1 MITSTGVPPAT
12 QQPTGLGDDPALDA
26 LAQACFD
33 GAMQSCDDL
42 FDTAPIGS
50 AYMSYGDTCAG
61 RQAPGTL
68 NYCRVTFPTNLTA
81 LCGLSVAG
89 TGRDPAGRLAPR
101 MGILDRIL
109 RAGEGKKLKALQA
122 MVPEI
127 NGHEP
132 ALQKLSDEQLAAKTA
147 EFRQRLANGADLE
160 DLAVEAFAV
169 TREAAIRVIGQRH
182 FDVQLMGGAA
192 LHFGWVAEMKTG
204 EGKTLVST
212 LPVYLNG
219 LAGKGVHLVTVNDYL
234 ARRDAEWMGAIHRF
248 LGLSV
253 GLIIPGFKTS
263 PAEKREQYACDI
275 TYGTNN
281 EFGFDYLRDNM
292 AARLT
297 DKTQR
302 GHNYAIVDEVDSILI
317 DEARTP
323 LIISGRVADAA
334 QLYYRFASIVRS
346 LQRDVD
352 YEVEEDKRV
361 VVPLDEGI
369 EKVEKALGIENLYDE
384 VQQNLVHQMTVA
396 LKAKELYKRDK
407 DYIVTGGEVKIVDE
421 FTGRILE
428 GRRWSEGIHQA
439 VEAKEG
445 VKIKEENQTLATITL
460 QNYFRM
466 YDKLAGMTGTA
477 ATEAAEL
484 MNTYELGVVQIPTN
498 KPVRRDDAGDQ
509 IYKTEAAK
517 FDSVANDIAERH
529 AAGQPVLV
537 GTVSVEKS
545 EYLSR
550 LLTQRGI
557 THSVLN
563 AKQHTQEAGVVAQ
576 AGRLHAVT
584 VATNMAGRGVDIIL
598 GGNPEGLARHETL
611 KEGHDAEV
619 MVDDFAL
626 PAPLDSMPDE
636 FREARAKALGRY
648 QELVEIY
655 RSECG
660 AEGDKIRELGGLYV
674 IGSERHESRRIDN
687 QLRGRAGRQ
696 GDPGASRFYLSLDDE
711 LMRLFATGALSYVM
725 GKALPDDEAIEA
737 KMVTKAIE
745 RAQTTVETR
754 NAEIRKNV
762 LKYDEVMNE
771 QRKVIYARRDQ
782 ILEGADLKSAAMEYL
797 NEAVDA
803 LLETYCASPAADEWD
818 LDGLTKELKT
828 FWPSAITEERLAEC
842 RNTKEMAALID
853 DDATAHYARREAEL
867 TPTVMREVERQ
878 VMLRIIDQRWR
889 EHLEEMDYL
898 KEGINLRA
906 MGQKDPLTE
915 WQREGF
921 EMFGSMMKGIA
932 QDFVRY
938 VMHVQVVRPDQQQAA
953 QPAQAATAP
962 TTAAGASADAVAPP
976 RPAPPTPPR
985 PAPAVS
991 NLQETSSDTDRMSGF
1006 AAAAA
1011 AAPAAEREMVEAA
1024 AAARPSPTA
1033 PSAGGR
1039 AARRRQPQVPR
1050 QETVVK
1056 DEWSKTPRNAPCPC
1070 GSGKKFKLCHGK

>member
-1 MITSTGVPPAT
+1 
-12 QQPTGLGDDPALDA
+12 
-26 LAQACFD
+26 
-33 GAMQSCDDL
+33 
-42 FDTAPIGS
+42 
-50 AYMSYGDTCAG
+50 MS
-61 RQAPGTL
+61 
-68 NYCRVTFPTNLTA
+68 
-81 LCGLSVAG
+81 
-89 TGRDPAGRLAPR
+89 
-101 MGILDRIL
+101 ILDRIL
-109 RAGEGKKLKALQA
+109 RAGEGKKLKALHGI
-122 MVPEI
+122 VPDI
-127 NGHEP
+127 NAQEP
-132 ALQKLSDEQLAAKTA
+132 VLRALSDADLRAKTGD
-147 EFRQRLANGADLE
+147 FRQRLANGAELDDL
-160 DLAVEAFAV
+160 LIEAFAV
-169 TREAAIRVIGQRH
+169 MREAAQRVIGQRH

-212 LPVYLNG
+212 LPAYLNALG
-219 LAGKGVHLVTVNDYL
+219 GKGVHLVTVNDYL
-234 ARRDAEWMGAIHRF
+234 ARFHAEWMGRIHHF
-248 LGLSV
+248 LGLDV
-253 GLIIPGFKTS
+253 GLIIPGFKSS
-263 PAEKREQYACDI
+263 PGEKRAQYAADI

-292 AARLT
+292 AGRLA

-334 QLYYRFASIVRS
+334 KLYYRFASIVRS

-361 VVPLDEGI
+361 VVPLEAGI
-369 EKVEKALGIENLYDE
+369 EKVESALGIENLYDE
-384 VQQNLVHQMTVA
+384 VQQNLVHQMQVA

-477 ATEAAEL
+477 QTEAAEL
-484 MNTYELGVVQIPTN
+484 MNTYGLGVVAIPTN
-498 KPVRRDDAGDQ
+498 MPMIRTDQ
-509 IYKTEAAK
+509 ADLIYKGEVGK
-517 FDSVANDIAERH
+517 FDAVVADITERYET
-529 AAGQPVLV
+529 GQPVLV

-550 LLTQRGI
+550 QLDQRGI
-557 THSVLN
+557 PHAVLN
-563 AKQHTQEAGVVAQ
+563 AKQHTREALIVAQ
-576 AGRLHAVT
+576 AGRLNAVT
-584 VATNMAGRGVDIIL
+584 VATNMAGRGVDILL
-598 GGNPEGLARHETL
+598 GGNPEGLARQEVI
-611 KEGHDAEV
+611 KEGHDPQV
-619 MVDDFAL
+619 MVDAFAL
-626 PAPLDSMPDE
+626 PVPLEQMPED
-636 FREARAKALGRY
+636 FREARSKALRRY
-648 QELVEIY
+648 DELLTEFTE
-655 RSECG
+655 ECQADG
-660 AEGDKIRELGGLYV
+660 ARVRELGGLYV

-687 QLRGRAGRQ
+687 QLRGRSGRQ
-696 GDPGASRFYLSLDDE
+696 GDPGESRFYLSLDDE

-725 GKALPDDEAIEA
+725 NKALPEDEAIEA

-771 QRKVIYARRDQ
+771 QRKVIYQRRDQ
-782 ILEGADLKSAAMEYL
+782 ILAGLDLKSAAMEYL
-797 NEAVDA
+797 DEAVEA
-803 LLETYCASPAADEWD
+803 LIENHCASAADDEWD
-818 LDGLTKELKT
+818 LDGLAKELAT
-828 FWPSAITEERLAEC
+828 FWPTAISEERLAESG
-842 RNTKEMAALID
+842 RTDRMRQMVMA
-853 DDATAHYARREAEL
+853 DATEHYEQREAEL
-867 TPTVMREVERQ
+867 GGDVMREVERQ

-921 EMFGSMMKGIA
+921 EMFGQLMKGIA

-938 VMHVQVVRPDQQQAA
+938 VMHVQVVRND
-953 QPAQAATAP
+953 QPAA
-962 TTAAGASADAVAPP
+962 
-976 RPAPPTPPR
+976 
-985 PAPAVS
+985 APAVQNVHES
-991 NLQETSSDTDRMSGF
+991 SSETESASAF
-1006 AAAAA
+1006 EEAAQAEAPTVVEPAAA
-1011 AAPAAEREMVEAA
+1011 AAPSTRIPQRRAEGRT
-1024 AAARPSPTA
+1024 ARPA
-1033 PSAGGR
+1033 K
-1039 AARRRQPQVPR
+1039 

-1070 GSGKKFKLCHGK
+1070 GSGKKFKMCHGAN